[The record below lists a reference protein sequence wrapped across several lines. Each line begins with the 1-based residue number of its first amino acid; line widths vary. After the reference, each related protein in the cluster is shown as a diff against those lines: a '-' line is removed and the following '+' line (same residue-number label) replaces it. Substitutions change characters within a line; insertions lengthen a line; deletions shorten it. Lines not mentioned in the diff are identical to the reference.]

1 MFFHHQVSVHHQ
13 HLWTSIKKCLILEN
27 WKPNVW
33 GFAKLKSSSCQVLE
47 EIEITFKFS
56 EFFNG
61 FFLPLALPKETWAW
75 TCIIWGL
82 SAPGLKPL
90 QHQTCLGKQESQT
103 LPSNLGQSY
112 AAYAY
117 ARTKLESFQPTKLD
131 WTKIGTNNNP
141 LFFISACHLCAFL
154 EAFPFAVKRLLKLE
168 GFHHGAI
175 NR

>member
-61 FFLPLALPKETWAW
+61 FSLPLVLPKETWTW
-75 TCIIWGL
+75 KCIIWGL

-112 AAYAY
+112 PY

-131 WTKIGTNNNP
+131 WRKIGTNNNP
-141 LFFISACHLCAFL
+141 LIFISVCHVCAFL
-154 EAFPFAVKRLLKLE
+154 EAFPQKNQAAKRLLKLE